1 MIAASFVEKGSHIR
15 QAIRNDGFF
24 FVYQLVRVVASYL
37 YIMKNLIILFLS
49 FSIYSTALAQSQTEK
64 KALVIE
70 KQLFE
75 KVAKLDSSL
84 FAAYNSKNLDLM
96 KTYFTKDLEW
106 YQDNGGLIDF
116 EKVFENFNSIFNRDY
131 DLKRNLI
138 KESLEV
144 HPIKG
149 YGAIEIGKHQFKHIE
164 NGKLE
169 IGTFKFLMIWK
180 NDNGNW
186 KISRVVSYDH

>member
-1 MIAASFVEKGSHIR
+1 
-15 QAIRNDGFF
+15 
-24 FVYQLVRVVASYL
+24 
-37 YIMKNLIILFLS
+37 MKNLILLLLTLTICTSGFAQTQDK
-49 FSIYSTALAQSQTEK
+49 IKVETTQTALFNEIAN
-64 KALVIE
+64 
-70 KQLFE
+70 
-75 KVAKLDSSL
+75 LDSSL
-84 FAAYNSKNLDLM
+84 FEAYNSKNLDLM

-116 EKVFENFNSIFNRDY
+116 EKVFSNFQSIFNRDY

-144 HPIKG
+144 HPIEG

-186 KISRVVSYDH
+186 KISRVISYDH

>member
-1 MIAASFVEKGSHIR
+1 
-15 QAIRNDGFF
+15 
-24 FVYQLVRVVASYL
+24 
-37 YIMKNLIILFLS
+37 MKNLIILFLS

-116 EKVFENFNSIFNRDY
+116 EKVFENFNSIFYRDY

-144 HPIKG
+144 HPIEG

-169 IGTFKFLMIWK
+169 IGIFKFLMIWK

>member
-1 MIAASFVEKGSHIR
+1 
-15 QAIRNDGFF
+15 
-24 FVYQLVRVVASYL
+24 
-37 YIMKNLIILFLS
+37 MKNLLLLLFTIPICAS
-49 FSIYSTALAQSQTEK
+49 VFAQSQNEK
-64 KALVIE
+64 KVATTQLAL
-70 KQLFE
+70 FN
-75 KVAKLDSSL
+75 KVANLDSSL
-84 FAAYNSKNLDLM
+84 FAAYNSKNIDLM

-106 YQDNGGLIDF
+106 YQDNGGLIDY
-116 EKVFENFNSIFNRDY
+116 EKVFSNFQSIFNRDY

-144 HPIKG
+144 HPIEG

-169 IGTFKFLMIWK
+169 IGTFKFVMIWK

-186 KISRVVSYDH
+186 KISRVISYDH

>member
-1 MIAASFVEKGSHIR
+1 M
-15 QAIRNDGFF
+15 
-24 FVYQLVRVVASYL
+24 
-37 YIMKNLIILFLS
+37 
-49 FSIYSTALAQSQTEK
+49 SISICSTALAQSQTEK
-64 KALVIE
+64 KIRVIE
-70 KQLFE
+70 KQLFD

-144 HPIKG
+144 HPIEG

>member
-1 MIAASFVEKGSHIR
+1 
-15 QAIRNDGFF
+15 
-24 FVYQLVRVVASYL
+24 
-37 YIMKNLIILFLS
+37 MKNLIILFLS

-144 HPIKG
+144 HPIED

-186 KISRVVSYDH
+186 KISRIVSYDH

>member
-1 MIAASFVEKGSHIR
+1 
-15 QAIRNDGFF
+15 
-24 FVYQLVRVVASYL
+24 
-37 YIMKNLIILFLS
+37 MKNLIILFLS

-144 HPIKG
+144 HPIEG

-180 NDNGNW
+180 NDNGNSN
-186 KISRVVSYDH
+186 ISRVVSYDH